1 VIEVKDVTKRY
12 GATLAVDHLSFQV
25 QPGQV
30 TGFLGPNGAGKTT
43 TMRLLLGLAAPTAGQ
58 ALVNHQPYPRL
69 RRPLHQVGA
78 LLDANAVHGGRSA
91 RNHLRWIAQSN
102 AIQGTRVAEVLELV
116 GLGGVARRRVGGFS
130 LGMKQR
136 LGIAAALLGDP
147 EILLLDEPVNGLDPE
162 GIRWMRGLLKSLAAE
177 GRTVFVSSHLMS
189 EMALMAHELIVVG
202 RGRLIADTSLAE
214 FVRRG
219 APSELVVRS
228 PRGPELAS
236 LLTARGASV
245 AVATG
250 GALVVTGLDA
260 AAVGELAAAHG
271 IPLRE
276 LTPRSASLEEV
287 FMDVTGDRVDYRS
300 NMPTQQRTRER

>member
-12 GATLAVDHLSFQV
+12 GSTLAVDHLSFQV
-25 QPGQV
+25 HPGQV

-43 TMRLLLGLAAPTAGQ
+43 TMRLILGLAAPTAGK
-58 ALVNHQPYPRL
+58 ALVNHQSYARL

-91 RNHLRWIAQSN
+91 LDHLRWIAQSN
-102 AIQGTRVAEVLELV
+102 GIQGARVTEVLEIV
-116 GLGGVARRRVGGFS
+116 GLGRVARRRVGGFS

-147 EILLLDEPVNGLDPE
+147 EVLLLDEPVNGLDPE
-162 GIRWMRGLLKSLAAE
+162 GIRWMRGLLKSLAAD
-177 GRTVFVSSHLMS
+177 GRTVFVSSHLLS
-189 EMALMAHELIVVG
+189 EMALMADHLIVIG
-202 RGRLIADTSLAE
+202 RGRLIADTGLAE

-219 APSELVVRS
+219 APGEVAVQSG
-228 PRGPELAS
+228 RGPELAS
-236 LLTARGASV
+236 LLTARGAGV
-245 AVATG
+245 TVATD

-260 AAVGELAAAHG
+260 VAVGELAAAHG

-276 LTPRSASLEEV
+276 LTPRSDSLEEV
-287 FMDVTGDRVDYRS
+287 FMDVTGDRVDYHS
-300 NMPTQQRTRER
+300 NMPIRERTRK